1 MRRININLNE
11 ETRKKLIIAGVIVVV
26 ILVIV
31 LIAFYIGNQDFRTF
45 VDRYILRKEIVQN
58 NVASIDISSLENPSI
73 YAYDKYITILNKNK
87 LTTYSSSGRK
97 EYEHEI
103 TITDAIYASNNRFL
117 VVAEKNGKNLYLIS
131 EQNMLWQTEIEGEIQ
146 KVNVNKNGYVSVIIT
161 DGGYKAIVVTYSP
174 NGKEL
179 FKTYL
184 SSTMAIDTAISNDN
198 KYLSIAEINVAGS
211 LIQSNVKVISIEKA
225 GTDPTNSLVYT
236 YNAESNKLITDIKYQ
251 DKNKLLILH
260 DGGIRVLYEEN
271 CTDVTAFEK
280 NKVTFASVE
289 LNNYSIYTMEK
300 TTGLLN
306 TTTQVILKNT
316 NGLEKEN
323 IYTASGVI
331 KSLKTCG
338 NNIALNLGSTIEFI
352 NTSGWQIK
360 RYISEKEM
368 KDIVIAENVA
378 GIIYQD
384 KVEITT
390 L

>member
-1 MRRININLNE
+1 MQH
-11 ETRKKLIIAGVIVVV
+11 IAQI
-26 ILVIV
+26 
-31 LIAFYIGNQDFRTF
+31 
-45 VDRYILRKEIVQN
+45 
-58 NVASIDISSLENPSI
+58 
-73 YAYDKYITILNKNK
+73 
-87 LTTYSSSGRK
+87 
-97 EYEHEI
+97 
-103 TITDAIYASNNRFL
+103 
-117 VVAEKNGKNLYLIS
+117 
-131 EQNMLWQTEIEGEIQ
+131 
-146 KVNVNKNGYVSVIIT
+146 
-161 DGGYKAIVVTYSP
+161 
-174 NGKEL
+174 GKEL

-225 GTDPTNSLVYT
+225 GTDPTNSLIYT

-271 CTDVTAFEK
+271 VADVTAFEK

-306 TTTQVILKNT
+306 TSTQVILKNT

-338 NNIALNLGSTIEFI
+338 NNIALNLGSRIEFI
-352 NTSGWQIK
+352 NTSGWLVK

-384 KVEITT
+384 KIEITT